1 MAPNDTVGSELV
13 LGKYEGNYTTE
24 TKWINMAVGS
34 NGWEGSVNGT
44 WDGNT
49 TILPANTTYNA
60 TFETGYPYIG
70 MPAQVFDNL
79 ADQLEQ

>member
-1 MAPNDTVGSELV
+1 MAPNDTIGSQLF
-13 LGKYEGNYTTE
+13 LGKYDGNYTAD

-34 NGWEGSVNGT
+34 NGWEGNVTGT

-49 TILPANTTYNA
+49 TLMPNNSTTWNA

-70 MPAQVFDNL
+70 MPARVFDNM
-79 ADQLEQ
+79 AD